1 MTRKQLDLLV
11 TAYLVFAIALDITLF
26 VMTWASPGSWFRI
39 FHGADVGDPYA
50 ILLLRRAGGHW
61 LAFAVFQVLVLL
73 RKDRDPAWLAVAAGL
88 RWSDVFTDVS
98 YVVGSGDLNAIGL
111 VSLIPPA
118 LFNGLGGV
126 MFLAAFRAATVPTA
140 EEGR

>member
-11 TAYLVFAIALDITLF
+11 TAYLVFAIALDLGVF
-26 VMTWASPGSWFRI
+26 VMTWAAPGLWFST
-39 FHGADVGDPYA
+39 FHGATVTDPHA

-61 LAFAVFQVLVLL
+61 LAFALVQIVVLL
-73 RKDRDPAWLAVAAGL
+73 RKDRDPVWLAVAAGL
-88 RWSDVFTDVS
+88 RWSDVFTDLS
-98 YVVGSGDLNAIGL
+98 YVIGASDLAAVGIA
-111 VSLIPPA
+111 SLIPPA

-126 MFLAAFRAATVPTA
+126 MFLAAFRAATVPTV